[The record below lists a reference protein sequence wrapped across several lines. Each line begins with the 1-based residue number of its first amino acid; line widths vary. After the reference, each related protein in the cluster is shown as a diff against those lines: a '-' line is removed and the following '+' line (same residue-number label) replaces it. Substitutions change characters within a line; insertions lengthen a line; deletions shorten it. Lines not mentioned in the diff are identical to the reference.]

1 MRYALWFVRLV
12 FAAWMVPAGLNH
24 FYPLFPQ
31 PMGNQPLST
40 ELITAL
46 LDSHQFD
53 LTKAVEMI
61 AGLAV
66 LTGIF
71 CPLLLVVCI
80 PVSFCVWYWDVPL
93 QGWGSTSAIFGW
105 AVLLSNLVLCLSYLD
120 TYRAMLA
127 ARVTPKGQANL
138 VLAGRV
144 LFGAWMVL
152 SGANRLFGPFFP
164 LPTGHQPLAVELM
177 TALVDSRLIYV
188 VAGIQLATGALILAN
203 RFVPLALCVVMPL
216 SVCAA
221 FWAVILEHAPVVAAI
236 ALASVA
242 LNAWLMCAYID
253 AYKPMLRRR
262 ALAAFEQPGE
272 GRSYD
277 TLYAI
282 PLGRVSPAQFGA
294 ALVLLLVV
302 AAFYHFVVTGGTA
315 FYALL
320 TLAYPAAVLVARLV
334 QGMGSGGP
342 ATPEPA

>member
-1 MRYALWFVRLV
+1 MKYGLWFIRLL

-53 LTKAVEMI
+53 LTKAVELL

-66 LTGIF
+66 LTGVF
-71 CPLLLVVCI
+71 APLMLVVCM
-80 PVSFCVWYWDVPL
+80 PVSFCVWYWDTPL

-105 AVLLSNLVLCLSYLD
+105 AVLVSNVVLCLSYVD
-120 TYRAMLA
+120 TYRSMLA
-127 ARVTPKGQANL
+127 ARVTPRGQQNL
-138 VLAGRV
+138 GLAGRV
-144 LFGAWMVL
+144 LFGAFMVI
-152 SGANRLFGPFFP
+152 SGANRLFGPWLPVPVGHTP
-164 LPTGHQPLAVELM
+164 LSIELM

-188 VAGIQLATGALILAN
+188 VAGIQLVTGALILAG

-221 FWAVILEHAPVVAAI
+221 FWAVVLDQTAGGAAVALV
-236 ALASVA
+236 ALA
-242 LNAWLMCAYID
+242 LNAALCLAYID
-253 AYKPMLRRR
+253 AYRPMLKRR
-262 ALAAFEQPGE
+262 ALAAFERPGD
-272 GRSYD
+272 GNSFD

-282 PLGRVSPAQFGA
+282 PLGGVSLAQFGGA
-294 ALVLLLVV
+294 LAVLVLV

-320 TLAYPAAVLVARLV
+320 TLAYPALVLVARLV
-334 QGMGSGGP
+334 QGMGRDGP
-342 ATPEPA
+342 AAEPA

>member
-1 MRYALWFVRLV
+1 MKYGLWFIRLV

-53 LTKAVEMI
+53 LTKAVEML

-71 CPLLLVVCI
+71 CPLLLVVCM
-80 PVSFCVWYWDVPL
+80 PVSFCVWYWDTPL

-105 AVLLSNLVLCLSYLD
+105 AVLLSNVVLCLSYLD
-120 TYRAMLA
+120 TYRSMLA
-127 ARVTPKGQANL
+127 ARVTPKGQQNL
-138 VLAGRV
+138 VLAGQV
-144 LFGAWMVL
+144 IFGAFMVI
-152 SGANRLFGPFFP
+152 SGANRLFGPWLPVPVGHTP
-164 LPTGHQPLAVELM
+164 LSIELM
-177 TALVDSRLIYV
+177 TALVDSRLIHV
-188 VAGIQLATGALILAN
+188 VAGIQLAAGLLILAN

-221 FWAVILEHAPVVAAI
+221 FWAVILDQTVGGAAVALF
-236 ALASVA
+236 ALA
-242 LNAWLMCAYID
+242 LNAWLCLAYID
-253 AYKPMLRRR
+253 AYKPMLKRR
-262 ALAAFEQPGE
+262 ALAAFEQPGP

-282 PLGRVSPAQFGA
+282 PLGGVSPAQFGG
-294 ALVLLLVV
+294 ALVVLLIV
-302 AAFYHFVVTGGTA
+302 AAFYYFVVTGGTA

-320 TLAYPAAVLVARLV
+320 TLAYPAAMLVARLL

-342 ATPEPA
+342 ATPEAA